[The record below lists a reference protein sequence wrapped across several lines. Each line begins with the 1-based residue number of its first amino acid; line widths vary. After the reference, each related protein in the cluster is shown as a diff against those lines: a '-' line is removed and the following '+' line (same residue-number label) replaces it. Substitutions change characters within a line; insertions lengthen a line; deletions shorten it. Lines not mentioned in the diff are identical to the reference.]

1 MKQYKAKNGNTQY
14 KPSLTWLLGATEDN
28 EGFCLACG
36 SEGQSAEPDAR
47 KYKCESC
54 GENKVYGAE
63 ELMLMNLYYSD
74 QGEPDNR
81 TSHDYGDPSTQ
92 VSP

>member
-1 MKQYKAKNGNTQY
+1 MKQYKAKNGNIQY
-14 KPSLTWLLGATEDN
+14 KPSLTWLLGATENN

-36 SEGQSAEPDAR
+36 ADGQAAEPDAR
-47 KYKCESC
+47 KYKCQSC
-54 GENKVYGAE
+54 GEHKVYGAE
-63 ELMLMNLYYSD
+63 ELMLMQLYYSD

-92 VSP
+92 VAP